1 MKKALKNTL
10 VLLIIGA
17 MLFLLTG
24 CGKKEEESKKEEK
37 PEEEQKTEFSMGKWE
52 DNVYSNDFLGL
63 KFNLPDDWK
72 YSSKEKIAEMMNL
85 GSELLNDDQ
94 KAAAE
99 IAKLNAAYYMMAN
112 NPNSAD
118 SIIVMSE
125 KSAMDYTTEFY
136 INQLKSQ
143 LTSVSSI
150 KYTIEGT
157 SKEKVGDKECDTL
170 TASATSSGLK
180 MTQKYYVYKI
190 DNYFIAIIATTMDG
204 ESGINE
210 MMSNFSIK

>member
-1 MKKALKNTL
+1 MKKALKNVL
-10 VLLIIGA
+10 VLLIIGS

-37 PEEEQKTEFSMGKWE
+37 PAEEQKREFSIGKWE

-63 KFNLPDDWK
+63 KFNLPEDWES
-72 YSSKEKIAEMMNL
+72 SSKEEIAEMMDL

-99 IAKLNAAYYMMAN
+99 ISKLNAAYYMMVN
-112 NPNSAD
+112 DPNSID
-118 SIIVMSE
+118 SIILMSE
-125 KSAMDYTTEFY
+125 KSTIDYTTEFY

-157 SKEKVGDKECDTL
+157 SKEKVGNVECDAL
-170 TASATSSGLK
+170 TVSATASGLK
-180 MTQKYYVYKI
+180 TTQRYYVYKI
-190 DNYFIAIIATTMDG
+190 DKYFVAIIATSMDG

-210 MMSNFSIK
+210 MMSNFQ